1 MYEERE
7 GLIQPGESMQE
18 LKGKSVF
25 GGIAIGRISVYNK
38 DESTVKRVKIEDT
51 AAEVKRFEEAK
62 ETAKEQLQALYE
74 KALVEVGEVNAMIF
88 DVHQMMLDDLDYV
101 EAITHMIENQ
111 GINAEYAVA
120 TTGDN
125 FSNMFAAMDDD
136 YMKARAADVKDIS
149 NRVVKIL
156 QGKKDSVLDGDEP
169 VILLADDLAPSETV
183 QLDKSKVLAF
193 VTRHGST
200 NSHTA
205 ILARTM
211 NIPALIG
218 VKFEENVDGKFA
230 IVDGY
235 NGNVYVEPTDDVVKE
250 YESKKQEAEEKKRLL
265 QELKGKENITLDGKK
280 IKLYANI
287 GGVADVAS
295 ALQNDA
301 EGIGLFRSEFL
312 YLESNTFPT
321 EEEQFQVY
329 KTVAENMAGKKVI
342 IRTLDI
348 GADKQVDY
356 FNLDKED
363 NPAMGYRA
371 IRICLTQPEIF
382 KTQLRAIF
390 RASYYGN
397 IGVMYPMIISVAE
410 VQKIHAIVDEVKA
423 ELDAQG
429 LPYGDVEQGIMI
441 ETPAAVMMSAELA
454 KEVDFFSIG
463 TNDLTQYTLAI
474 DRQNPKLD
482 DFYDSH
488 HPAILRM
495 IQMVIDNGHKEG
507 CWVGICGELGA
518 DTTLTETFLKMGID
532 ELSVS
537 PSMIFPVRDK
547 IRSTD
552 TTK

>member
-1 MYEERE
+1 MDEERE

-18 LKGKSVF
+18 LIGKSVF

-205 ILARTM
+205 ILART
-211 NIPALIG
+211 AG
-218 VKFEENVDGKFA
+218 VSCEMDTIMEIAGK
-230 IVDGY
+230 Y
-235 NGNVYVEPTDDVVKE
+235 NLKVVEDAAQGVM
-250 YESKKQEAEEKKRLL
+250 SKY
-265 QELKGKENITLDGKK
+265 KGKSLGTIGDYGCYSFHETKNYSMGEGGAILIRDAKDSDRAEIVREKGTDRSRFLRGQVDKYTWVAAGSSYLPSDLNAAY
-280 IKLYANI
+280 LYAQLEVAQQVFDDRMNSWNKYNEAFKYLKDK
-287 GGVADVAS
+287 GV
-295 ALQNDA
+295 
-301 EGIGLFRSEFL
+301 
-312 YLESNTFPT
+312 
-321 EEEQFQVY
+321 
-329 KTVAENMAGKKVI
+329 
-342 IRTLDI
+342 
-348 GADKQVDY
+348 
-356 FNLDKED
+356 
-363 NPAMGYRA
+363 
-371 IRICLTQPEIF
+371 
-382 KTQLRAIF
+382 
-390 RASYYGN
+390 
-397 IGVMYPMIISVAE
+397 
-410 VQKIHAIVDEVKA
+410 
-423 ELDAQG
+423 
-429 LPYGDVEQGIMI
+429 I
-441 ETPAAVMMSAELA
+441 ETPFVPEECEHNAHMYY
-454 KEVDFFSIG
+454 I
-463 TNDLTQYTLAI
+463 
-474 DRQNPKLD
+474 KLD
-482 DFYDSH
+482 NIEERTKFINYMKEND
-488 HPAILRM
+488 ILTVFHY
-495 IQMVIDNGHKEG
+495 IPLH
-507 CWVGICGELGA
+507 
-518 DTTLTETFLKMGID
+518 
-532 ELSVS
+532 
-537 PSMIFPVRDK
+537 
-547 IRSTD
+547 
-552 TTK
+552 